1 MRIAYIVY
9 RAAYIVNPQFWAKC
23 YFSCKAQMVEY
34 TYKERDFRFTI
45 FNFRFHI
52 RNRQSATDN
61 TIRSIDMHLIKWL
74 RKNNKKVMAVV
85 VIVLLL
91 GFVGGTYFQQLGQRR
106 TSQHKIVAY
115 FADNRK
121 ITNYDLALAR
131 RELETLK
138 LLRADDLLRSLSVP
152 MLRVQDLQ
160 AVLLAELLF
169 SNRTISPALIRH
181 IKQLMGANRYS
192 ISEKQIND
200 IYRRSMPTEMYWL
213 LLKNEAQ
220 LAGVRTSN
228 ETSGGQLAITTP
240 QLFNGATYSQLI
252 GAIVK
257 RHGVSEEEILT
268 AFSNLMTVVRY
279 ARMICTS
286 ENITSSQV
294 MHNTSWEEETID
306 VEFVKFDSAVFAET
320 GYEPGEEELV
330 EHFDKYK
337 KFFAGDIN
345 DQNPYGFGYKL
356 HDRVQLEYI
365 AVKLDDVSATV
376 TAPTQE
382 QTEEFYQRHREEFI
396 ASVPSDPNDPNSPP
410 AERIKSYGEVAGII
424 SKNLL
429 QNKISSRAERILQ
442 EAKTLTEAGL
452 QDTDTELAEISA
464 EQFKQLAGD
473 YVAVAEQLSE
483 KYKINV
489 YSGRTGLL
497 SASDILTDKYLGVL
511 FLKGYGYN
519 PVALT
524 RVVFAID
531 ELKASEL
538 GPFDLPKPRLYEN
551 IGPAK
556 DMLGRIMVLM
566 RVTEAEKAS
575 EPESVSQT
583 FASGSLE
590 FDEDQKQQTEVVYSI
605 RETVVE
611 DLKKLAAMDNT
622 KSKAEEFIGL
632 AVKKGWENAVDKFN
646 ELYQR
651 QDKQS
656 AEDANAFKLLN
667 LTNLQRISNVELET
681 LALQNAANPVA
692 QQLVSG
698 RKIQGQLI
706 DRLYSL
712 VPQDSNTIDTLPLVL
727 EFKPDMSC
735 YCLKNILVRRL
746 DQEQYDNIKAI
757 QLYKED
763 FIQSQ
768 SLAPVHFN
776 PENIL
781 KRMSFRLAE
790 EDKEPPDSNT
800 PSKAEGGS

>member
-1 MRIAYIVY
+1 
-9 RAAYIVNPQFWAKC
+9 
-23 YFSCKAQMVEY
+23 
-34 TYKERDFRFTI
+34 
-45 FNFRFHI
+45 
-52 RNRQSATDN
+52 
-61 TIRSIDMHLIKWL
+61 MHLVKWL
-74 RKNNKKVMAVV
+74 RKNNKRVMAVV

-106 TSQHKIVAY
+106 AGRHKTIAY

-121 ITNYDLALAR
+121 ITNGDLALAR

-138 LLRADDLLRSLSVP
+138 LLQADNLLRNLSVP

-160 AVLLAELLF
+160 AALLAELLF
-169 SNRTISPALIRH
+169 SDRTISPALIRH
-181 IKQLMGANRYS
+181 LKQLIGVNRYS

-200 IYRRSMPTEMYWL
+200 IYRRSMSGEIYWL

-220 LAGVRTSN
+220 LAGVRASN
-228 ETSGGQLAITTP
+228 ETSGEQLAITIP

-252 GAIVK
+252 GSIVNQQ
-257 RHGVSEEEILT
+257 GISEEEILT
-268 AFSNLMTVVRY
+268 AFSNLMMVLSY
-279 ARMICTS
+279 ARMVCTG
-286 ENITSSQV
+286 ENITSSQI
-294 MHNTSWEEETID
+294 MYNTSLEEETID

-320 GYEPGEEELV
+320 GDEPGEEELV

-337 KFFAGDIN
+337 KFFAGAVN

-376 TAPTQE
+376 TVPTQE
-382 QTEEFYQRHREEFI
+382 DAEEFYQRHREEFT
-396 ASVPSDPNDPNSPP
+396 ASVPSDPNDPNSPLT
-410 AERIKSYGEVAGII
+410 ERIKSYGEVAGVI
-424 SKNLL
+424 SKGLL

-452 QDTDTELAEISA
+452 QDIDTELEEVSD

-473 YVAVAEQLSE
+473 YVAVAEQLSK
-483 KYKINV
+483 KYKINI

-497 SASDILTDKYLGVL
+497 SAPDILTDKYLGVL

-519 PVALT
+519 PVALL

-531 ELKASEL
+531 ELKAGEL
-538 GPFDLPKPRLYEN
+538 GPFDLPKPRFYEN

-556 DMLGRIMVLM
+556 DMLGRIMVLV

-575 EPESVSQT
+575 EPESVNQT

-590 FDEDQKQQTEVVYSI
+590 LDEDQKQQTEVVYST
-605 RETVVE
+605 REAAVE
-611 DLKKLAAMDNT
+611 DLKKLAAMDTT
-622 KSKAEEFIGL
+622 KSKAEEFINL
-632 AVKKGWENAVDKFN
+632 AAKSGWESAVDKFN
-646 ELYQR
+646 KRYRR
-651 QDKQS
+651 QDKQT
-656 AEDANAFKLLN
+656 AEDADAFKLLN
-667 LTNLQRISNVELET
+667 LTNLRRISSLEMEA
-681 LALQNAANPVA
+681 LALQSTANPAA

-698 RKIQGQLI
+698 RKIQGRFV

-712 VPQDSNTIDTLPLVL
+712 VPQDRNTIDTLPLVL

-735 YCLKNILVRRL
+735 YCLKNILVKRL

-763 FIQSQ
+763 FVQSQ

-790 EDKEPPDSNT
+790 KDKQPSDSN
-800 PSKAEGGS
+800 PSESGGGS